1 VTGMKLKV
9 SDNVA
14 FDVRFTLNDDGTP
27 AEFGFRVEAKRTKQP
42 DSASGETV
50 GDFLA
55 KRALVRMT
63 RWVDDR
69 SPIEGDYG
77 KPVAAGAEALAAL
90 YDLLPNV
97 PGLVL
102 GAYLEATGAKAKSG
116 N

>member
-1 VTGMKLKV
+1 MKLKV

-14 FDVRFTLNDDGTP
+14 FDVRFTLNDAGEPT
-27 AEFGFRVEAKRTKQP
+27 EFGFRCEAKRTKQP

-50 GDFLA
+50 GDFLS

-63 RWVDDR
+63 AWIDDR
-69 SPIEGDYG
+69 SPLEDDNG
-77 KPVAAGAEALAAL
+77 KDVPAGAAAL
-90 YDLLPNV
+90 EQLYADLPNM

-102 GAYLEATGAKAKSG
+102 GAYLDATGAKAKSG